1 MKDLK
6 NENIKKM
13 KKAEQDKQTMKIGS
27 AVGQLATGFV
37 VASAIYASKEE
48 QTADDNNNNIIEKN
62 ESLLAEAVEMPS
74 EQIPFDNANTSDNE
88 HQENIEKEVE
98 GNTLDDSIPFEE
110 DLSED
115 YSEKTT
121 FVAATIIED
130 EVQQEQDAPF
140 ALEAKSISD
149 DDPHPVPSTNE
160 EILNLS
166 SVVNTDESSETD
178 AVQNEVLADEEV
190 SSETFIVDDDTQN
203 ETAEVET
210 EMVLEFEDYE
220 DEELVNVEEVEA
232 ELAPEFDYEDETAL
246 EVENE
251 VTFVAQD
258 EEVDLEFEDY
268 VDADDEYESVSVLFD
283 EDEESTLLSYE
294 DNLEASRSG
303 EDGIIDDDSELS
315 DFENNADVSS
325 FM

>member
-1 MKDLK
+1 MKDFK
-6 NENIKKM
+6 KENIDKK
-13 KKAEQDKQTMKIGS
+13 KKAEQDKQNMKIG
-27 AVGQLATGFV
+27 AAMGQLATGFV
-37 VASAIYASKEE
+37 AASAIYASKEA
-48 QTADDNNNNIIEKN
+48 QTADDNANNTEKI
-62 ESLLAEAVEMPS
+62 ESLLAEAVVMS
-74 EQIPFDNANTSDNE
+74 GEQMPFDNANTSENE
-88 HQENIEKEVE
+88 HQEDIEKEAE
-98 GNTLDDSIPFEE
+98 GNTLDASIPFEE
-110 DLSED
+110 DSSED
-115 YSEKTT
+115 FSEKTA

-130 EVQQEQDAPF
+130 EVLLEQDAPF
-140 ALEAKSISD
+140 ALEAEPISD
-149 DDPHPVPSTNE
+149 DPYPVPGANE
-160 EILNLS
+160 EILNLNS
-166 SVVNTDESSETD
+166 AVNTDESSETD
-178 AVQNEVLADEEV
+178 TVQDEVLADEEV
-190 SSETFIVDDDTQN
+190 SSETFIADEEMQN
-203 ETAEVET
+203 ETAEVES

-268 VDADDEYESVSVLFD
+268 VDVDDEYESVSVLFD

>member
-6 NENIKKM
+6 NENIEKK
-13 KKAEQDKQTMKIGS
+13 KKAEQDKQNMKIG
-27 AVGQLATGFV
+27 AAMGQLATGFV
-37 VASAIYASKEE
+37 AASAIYASKEA
-48 QTADDNNNNIIEKN
+48 QTADDNANNTEKI
-62 ESLLAEAVEMPS
+62 ESLLAEAVVMPG
-74 EQIPFDNANTSDNE
+74 EQMPFDNVNTSDNE
-88 HQENIEKEVE
+88 RQEDIEKEAE
-98 GNTLDDSIPFEE
+98 EYTLDASIPFEE

-130 EVQQEQDAPF
+130 EVLQEQDAPF
-140 ALEAKSISD
+140 ILEAETILD
-149 DDPHPVPSTNE
+149 NPYPVPSTNE

-178 AVQNEVLADEEV
+178 AVQDEVLADE
-190 SSETFIVDDDTQN
+190 DTQN
-203 ETAEVET
+203 ETAEVES

-220 DEELVNVEEVEA
+220 DEELVNAEEIEA
-232 ELAPEFDYEDETAL
+232 ESVLEIDYEDETAL

>member
-6 NENIKKM
+6 NENIEKM
-13 KKAEQDKQTMKIGS
+13 KKAEQDKQNMKIG
-27 AVGQLATGFV
+27 AAMGQLATGFV
-37 VASAIYASKEE
+37 AASAIYASKEA
-48 QTADDNNNNIIEKN
+48 QTADDNANNTEKI
-62 ESLLAEAVEMPS
+62 ESLLAEAVVMPG
-74 EQIPFDNANTSDNE
+74 EQMPFDNANTSDNE
-88 HQENIEKEVE
+88 RQEEIEKEAE
-98 GNTLDDSIPFEE
+98 ENTLDASIPFEE

-130 EVQQEQDAPF
+130 EVLQEQDAPF
-140 ALEAKSISD
+140 ILEAETILD
-149 DDPHPVPSTNE
+149 NPYPVPSTNE

-190 SSETFIVDDDTQN
+190 SSETFIVDDDTQH
-203 ETAEVET
+203 ETAEVES

-251 VTFVAQD
+251 VTFVAQ

>member
-6 NENIKKM
+6 NEIIEKK
-13 KKAEQDKQTMKIGS
+13 KKAEQDKQNMKIG
-27 AVGQLATGFV
+27 AAMGQLATGFV
-37 VASAIYASKEE
+37 AASAIYASKEA
-48 QTADDNNNNIIEKN
+48 QTADDNANNTEKI
-62 ESLLAEAVEMPS
+62 ESLLAEAVVMS
-74 EQIPFDNANTSDNE
+74 GEQMPFDNANTSENE
-88 HQENIEKEVE
+88 HQEDIEKEAE
-98 GNTLDDSIPFEE
+98 GNTLDASIPFEE
-110 DLSED
+110 DSSED
-115 YSEKTT
+115 FSEKTA

-130 EVQQEQDAPF
+130 EVLLEQDAPF
-140 ALEAKSISD
+140 ALEAEPISD
-149 DDPHPVPSTNE
+149 DPNPVPGANE
-160 EILNLS
+160 EILNLNS
-166 SVVNTDESSETD
+166 AVNTDESSETD
-178 AVQNEVLADEEV
+178 TVQDEVLADEEA
-190 SSETFIVDDDTQN
+190 SSETFIVDEDTQN
-203 ETAEVET
+203 ETAEVES

-268 VDADDEYESVSVLFD
+268 VDVDDEYESVSVLFD

>member
-1 MKDLK
+1 MKDFK
-6 NENIKKM
+6 KENIDKK
-13 KKAEQDKQTMKIGS
+13 KKAEQDKQNMKIG
-27 AVGQLATGFV
+27 AAMGQLATGFV
-37 VASAIYASKEE
+37 AASAIYASKEA
-48 QTADDNNNNIIEKN
+48 QTADDNANNTEKI
-62 ESLLAEAVEMPS
+62 ESLLAEAVVMPG
-74 EQIPFDNANTSDNE
+74 EQMPFDNVNTSDNE
-88 HQENIEKEVE
+88 RQEEIEKEAE
-98 GNTLDDSIPFEE
+98 ENTLDASIPFEE

-130 EVQQEQDAPF
+130 EVLQEQDAPF
-140 ALEAKSISD
+140 ILEAETILD
-149 DDPHPVPSTNE
+149 NPYPVPSTNE

-178 AVQNEVLADEEV
+178 AVQDEVLADEEV

-203 ETAEVET
+203 ETAEVES

>member
-6 NENIKKM
+6 NENIEKK
-13 KKAEQDKQTMKIGS
+13 KKAEQDKQNMKIG
-27 AVGQLATGFV
+27 AAMGQLATGFV
-37 VASAIYASKEE
+37 AASAIYASKEA
-48 QTADDNNNNIIEKN
+48 QTADDNANNTEKI
-62 ESLLAEAVEMPS
+62 ESLLAEAVVMPG
-74 EQIPFDNANTSDNE
+74 EQMPFDNANTSDNE
-88 HQENIEKEVE
+88 RQEEIEKEAE
-98 GNTLDDSIPFEE
+98 ENTLDASIPFEE

-130 EVQQEQDAPF
+130 EVLQEQDAPF
-140 ALEAKSISD
+140 ILEAETILD
-149 DDPHPVPSTNE
+149 NPYPVPSTNE

-203 ETAEVET
+203 ETAEVES

-251 VTFVAQD
+251 VTFVAQ

-303 EDGIIDDDSELS
+303 DDGIIDDDSELS

>member
-6 NENIKKM
+6 NENIEKK
-13 KKAEQDKQTMKIGS
+13 KKAEQDKQNMKIG
-27 AVGQLATGFV
+27 AAMGQLATGFV
-37 VASAIYASKEE
+37 AASAIYASKEA
-48 QTADDNNNNIIEKN
+48 QTADDNANNTEKI
-62 ESLLAEAVEMPS
+62 ESLLAEAVVMPG
-74 EQIPFDNANTSDNE
+74 EQMPFDNANTSDNE
-88 HQENIEKEVE
+88 RQEEIEKEAE
-98 GNTLDDSIPFEE
+98 ENTLDASIPFEE

-130 EVQQEQDAPF
+130 EVLQEQDAPF
-140 ALEAKSISD
+140 ILEAETILD
-149 DDPHPVPSTNE
+149 NPYPVPSTNE

-190 SSETFIVDDDTQN
+190 SSETFIVDDDTQH
-203 ETAEVET
+203 ETAEVES

-251 VTFVAQD
+251 VTFVAQ

-294 DNLEASRSG
+294 DNLETSRSG

>member
-6 NENIKKM
+6 NENIEKM
-13 KKAEQDKQTMKIGS
+13 KKAEQDKQNMKIG
-27 AVGQLATGFV
+27 AAMEQLATGFV
-37 VASAIYASKEE
+37 AASAIYASKEA
-48 QTADDNNNNIIEKN
+48 QTADDNANNTEKI
-62 ESLLAEAVEMPS
+62 ESLLAEAVVMPG
-74 EQIPFDNANTSDNE
+74 EQMPFDNANTSDNE
-88 HQENIEKEVE
+88 RQEEIEKEAE
-98 GNTLDDSIPFEE
+98 ENTLDASIPFEE

-130 EVQQEQDAPF
+130 EVLQEQDAPF
-140 ALEAKSISD
+140 ILEAETILD
-149 DDPHPVPSTNE
+149 NPYPVPSTNE

-190 SSETFIVDDDTQN
+190 SSETFIVDDDTQH
-203 ETAEVET
+203 ETAEVES

-251 VTFVAQD
+251 VTFVAQ

>member
-6 NENIKKM
+6 NENIEKK
-13 KKAEQDKQTMKIGS
+13 KKAEQDKQNMKIGS

-37 VASAIYASKEE
+37 AASAICASKEE
-48 QTADDNNNNIIEKN
+48 QKADDNDNIIEKN
-62 ESLLAEAVEMPS
+62 ESLLAEAVVMPG

-88 HQENIEKEVE
+88 HQETIEKEAE
-98 GNTLDDSIPFEE
+98 GNTFDASIPFEE

-121 FVAATIIED
+121 FAAATIIED
-130 EVQQEQDAPF
+130 EVLQEQDAPF
-140 ALEAKSISD
+140 FLETETISD
-149 DDPHPVPSTNE
+149 EPYSVPAANE

-166 SVVNTDESSETD
+166 SVVNVDESSETD
-178 AVQNEVLADEEV
+178 AVQDEVLADEEV
-190 SSETFIVDDDTQN
+190 PSETFIADEEMQN
-203 ETAEVET
+203 ETAEVES

-232 ELAPEFDYEDETAL
+232 ELAPEIDYEDETAL

-251 VTFVAQD
+251 VVSVVQD
-258 EEVDLEFEDY
+258 EDVDLEFEDY

>member
-6 NENIKKM
+6 NENIEKK
-13 KKAEQDKQTMKIGS
+13 KKAEQDKQNMKIG
-27 AVGQLATGFV
+27 AAMGQLATGFV
-37 VASAIYASKEE
+37 AASAIYASKEA
-48 QTADDNNNNIIEKN
+48 QTADDNANNTEKI
-62 ESLLAEAVEMPS
+62 ESLLAEAVVMS
-74 EQIPFDNANTSDNE
+74 GEQMPFDNANTSENE
-88 HQENIEKEVE
+88 HQEDIEKEAE
-98 GNTLDDSIPFEE
+98 GNTLDASIPFEE
-110 DLSED
+110 DSSED
-115 YSEKTT
+115 FSEKTA

-130 EVQQEQDAPF
+130 EVLLEQDAPF
-140 ALEAKSISD
+140 ALEAEPISD
-149 DDPHPVPSTNE
+149 DPYPVPGANE
-160 EILNLS
+160 EILNLNS
-166 SVVNTDESSETD
+166 AVNTDESSETD
-178 AVQNEVLADEEV
+178 TVQDEVLADEEV

-203 ETAEVET
+203 ETAEVES

-294 DNLEASRSG
+294 DNLETSRSG

>member
-6 NENIKKM
+6 NENIEKK
-13 KKAEQDKQTMKIGS
+13 KKAEQDKQNMKIG
-27 AVGQLATGFV
+27 AAMGQLATGFV
-37 VASAIYASKEE
+37 AASAIYASKEA
-48 QTADDNNNNIIEKN
+48 QTADDNANNTEKI
-62 ESLLAEAVEMPS
+62 ESLLAEAVVMPG
-74 EQIPFDNANTSDNE
+74 EQMPFDNANTSDNE
-88 HQENIEKEVE
+88 RQEEIEKEAE
-98 GNTLDDSIPFEE
+98 ENTLDASIPFEE

-130 EVQQEQDAPF
+130 EVLQEQDTPF
-140 ALEAKSISD
+140 ILEAETILD
-149 DDPHPVPSTNE
+149 NPYPVPSTNE

-190 SSETFIVDDDTQN
+190 SPETFIVDDDTQN
-203 ETAEVET
+203 ETAEVES
-210 EMVLEFEDYE
+210 EMVLEFENYE

-303 EDGIIDDDSELS
+303 EDGIIDDDSALS

>member
-6 NENIKKM
+6 NENIEKK
-13 KKAEQDKQTMKIGS
+13 KKAEQDKQNMKIG
-27 AVGQLATGFV
+27 AAMGQLATGFV
-37 VASAIYASKEE
+37 AASAIYASKEA
-48 QTADDNNNNIIEKN
+48 QTADDNANNTEKI
-62 ESLLAEAVEMPS
+62 ESLLAEAVVMPG
-74 EQIPFDNANTSDNE
+74 EQMPFDNANTSDNE
-88 HQENIEKEVE
+88 RQEEIEKEAE
-98 GNTLDDSIPFEE
+98 ENTLDASIPFEE

-115 YSEKTT
+115 DSEKTT

-130 EVQQEQDAPF
+130 EVLQEQDAPF
-140 ALEAKSISD
+140 ILEAETILD
-149 DDPHPVPSTNE
+149 NPYPVPSTNE

-203 ETAEVET
+203 ETAEVES

>member
-6 NENIKKM
+6 NENIEKK
-13 KKAEQDKQTMKIGS
+13 KKAEQDKQNMKIG
-27 AVGQLATGFV
+27 AAMGQLATGFV
-37 VASAIYASKEE
+37 AASAIYASKEA
-48 QTADDNNNNIIEKN
+48 QTADDNANNTEKI
-62 ESLLAEAVEMPS
+62 ESLLAEAVVMPG
-74 EQIPFDNANTSDNE
+74 EQMPFDNANTSDNE
-88 HQENIEKEVE
+88 RQEEIEKEAE
-98 GNTLDDSIPFEE
+98 ENTLDASIPFEE

-130 EVQQEQDAPF
+130 EVLQEQDAPF
-140 ALEAKSISD
+140 ILEAETILD
-149 DDPHPVPSTNE
+149 NPYPVPSTNE

-203 ETAEVET
+203 ETAEVES

-251 VTFVAQD
+251 VTFVAQ

-303 EDGIIDDDSELS
+303 DDGIIDDDSELS
-315 DFENNADVSS
+315 DFENNADLSS

>member
-6 NENIKKM
+6 NENIEKK
-13 KKAEQDKQTMKIGS
+13 KKAEQDKQNMKIG
-27 AVGQLATGFV
+27 AAMGQLATGFV
-37 VASAIYASKEE
+37 AASAIYASKEA
-48 QTADDNNNNIIEKN
+48 QTADDNANNTEKI
-62 ESLLAEAVEMPS
+62 ESLLAETVVMPG
-74 EQIPFDNANTSDNE
+74 EQMPFDNVNTSDNE
-88 HQENIEKEVE
+88 RQEDIEKEAE
-98 GNTLDDSIPFEE
+98 EYTLDASIPFEE

-130 EVQQEQDAPF
+130 EVLQEQDAPF
-140 ALEAKSISD
+140 ILEAETILD
-149 DDPHPVPSTNE
+149 NPYPVPSTNE

-166 SVVNTDESSETD
+166 SVVNTYESSETD
-178 AVQNEVLADEEV
+178 AVQDEVLADE
-190 SSETFIVDDDTQN
+190 DTQN
-203 ETAEVET
+203 ETAEVES

-220 DEELVNVEEVEA
+220 DEELVNAEEIEA
-232 ELAPEFDYEDETAL
+232 ESVLEIDYEDETAL

>member
-6 NENIKKM
+6 NENIEKK
-13 KKAEQDKQTMKIGS
+13 KKAEQDKQNMKIG
-27 AVGQLATGFV
+27 AAMGQLATGFV
-37 VASAIYASKEE
+37 AASAIYASKEA
-48 QTADDNNNNIIEKN
+48 QTADDNANNTEKI
-62 ESLLAEAVEMPS
+62 ESLLAEAVVMPG
-74 EQIPFDNANTSDNE
+74 EQMPFDNANTSDNE
-88 HQENIEKEVE
+88 RQEEIEKEAE
-98 GNTLDDSIPFEE
+98 ENTLDASIPFEE

-115 YSEKTT
+115 FSEKTT

-149 DDPHPVPSTNE
+149 DDPYPVPGANE

-166 SVVNTDESSETD
+166 SVVSIDESSETD
-178 AVQNEVLADEEV
+178 AVQDEILADEEV
-190 SSETFIVDDDTQN
+190 PSETFIADEGMQN
-203 ETAEVET
+203 ETAEVES
-210 EMVLEFEDYE
+210 EIVLEFEDYE
-220 DEELVNVEEVEA
+220 AEELVNVEEVEA
-232 ELAPEFDYEDETAL
+232 ELSPEIDYEDETAL

-251 VTFVAQD
+251 VVSVVQD

-268 VDADDEYESVSVLFD
+268 VDDDDEYESVSVLFD
-283 EDEESTLLSYE
+283 EDEENTLLSYE

>member
-1 MKDLK
+1 MKDFK
-6 NENIKKM
+6 KENIEKR
-13 KKAEQDKQTMKIGS
+13 KKAEQEKQNMKIG
-27 AVGQLATGFV
+27 AAMGQLATGFV
-37 VASAIYASKEE
+37 AASAIYASKEA
-48 QTADDNNNNIIEKN
+48 QTADDNANNTEKK
-62 ESLLAEAVEMPS
+62 ESLLAEAVVMPG
-74 EQIPFDNANTSDNE
+74 EQMPFDNANTSDNE
-88 HQENIEKEVE
+88 RQEEIEKEAE
-98 GNTLDDSIPFEE
+98 ENTLDASIPFEE

-121 FVAATIIED
+121 FIAATIIED
-130 EVQQEQDAPF
+130 EVLQEQDAPF
-140 ALEAKSISD
+140 ILEAETILD
-149 DDPHPVPSTNE
+149 NPYPVPSTNE

-178 AVQNEVLADEEV
+178 AVQDEVLADEEV
-190 SSETFIVDDDTQN
+190 SSETFIVDEGTQN
-203 ETAEVET
+203 ETAEVES

-220 DEELVNVEEVEA
+220 DEVLVNVEEVEA

-258 EEVDLEFEDY
+258 EEVEQEFEEY
-268 VDADDEYESVSVLFD
+268 VDADDEYDSVSVLFD
-283 EDEESTLLSYE
+283 EDEENTLLSYE
-294 DNLEASRSG
+294 ENLEASRST
-303 EDGIIDDDSELS
+303 EVGIIDDDSALS

>member
-6 NENIKKM
+6 NENIEKK
-13 KKAEQDKQTMKIGS
+13 KKAEQDKQNMKIGS

-37 VASAIYASKEE
+37 AASAIYASKEE
-48 QTADDNNNNIIEKN
+48 QKVDDNDNIIEKN
-62 ESLLAEAVEMPS
+62 ESLLAEAVVMPG
-74 EQIPFDNANTSDNE
+74 EKIPFDNANTSDNE
-88 HQENIEKEVE
+88 HQENIEKEAE
-98 GNTLDDSIPFEE
+98 GNTFDASIPFEE

-121 FVAATIIED
+121 FAAATIIED
-130 EVQQEQDAPF
+130 EVLQEQDAPF
-140 ALEAKSISD
+140 FLETETISD
-149 DDPHPVPSTNE
+149 EPYSVPAANE

-166 SVVNTDESSETD
+166 SVVNIDESSETD
-178 AVQNEVLADEEV
+178 AVQDEVLADEEM
-190 SSETFIVDDDTQN
+190 QN
-203 ETAEVET
+203 ETAEVES

-232 ELAPEFDYEDETAL
+232 ELAPEIDYEDETAL

-251 VTFVAQD
+251 VVSVVQD
-258 EEVDLEFEDY
+258 EDVDLEFEDY

>member
-6 NENIKKM
+6 NENIEKK
-13 KKAEQDKQTMKIGS
+13 KKAEQDKQNMKIG
-27 AVGQLATGFV
+27 AAMGQLATGFV
-37 VASAIYASKEE
+37 AASAIYASKEA
-48 QTADDNNNNIIEKN
+48 QTADDNANNTEKI
-62 ESLLAEAVEMPS
+62 ESLLAEAVVMPG
-74 EQIPFDNANTSDNE
+74 EQMPFDNANTSDNE
-88 HQENIEKEVE
+88 RQEEIEKEAE
-98 GNTLDDSIPFEE
+98 ENTLDASIPFEE

-130 EVQQEQDAPF
+130 EVLQEQDAPF
-140 ALEAKSISD
+140 ILEAETILD
-149 DDPHPVPSTNE
+149 NPYPVPSTNE

-203 ETAEVET
+203 ETAEVES

-251 VTFVAQD
+251 VTFVA
-258 EEVDLEFEDY
+258 
-268 VDADDEYESVSVLFD
+268 
-283 EDEESTLLSYE
+283 
-294 DNLEASRSG
+294 
-303 EDGIIDDDSELS
+303 
-315 DFENNADVSS
+315 
-325 FM
+325 

>member
-6 NENIKKM
+6 NENIEKK
-13 KKAEQDKQTMKIGS
+13 KKAEQDKQNMKIG
-27 AVGQLATGFV
+27 AAMGQLATGFV
-37 VASAIYASKEE
+37 AASAIYASKEA
-48 QTADDNNNNIIEKN
+48 QTADDNANNTEKI
-62 ESLLAEAVEMPS
+62 ESLLAEAVVMPG
-74 EQIPFDNANTSDNE
+74 EQMPFDNANTSDNE
-88 HQENIEKEVE
+88 RQEEIEKEAE
-98 GNTLDDSIPFEE
+98 ENTLDASIPFEE

-130 EVQQEQDAPF
+130 EVLQEQDAPF
-140 ALEAKSISD
+140 ILEAETILD
-149 DDPHPVPSTNE
+149 NPYPVPSTNE

-190 SSETFIVDDDTQN
+190 SSETFIVDDDTQH
-203 ETAEVET
+203 ETAEVES

-251 VTFVAQD
+251 VTFVAQ

>member
-1 MKDLK
+1 MKDFK
-6 NENIKKM
+6 KENIDKK
-13 KKAEQDKQTMKIGS
+13 KKAEQDKQNMKIG
-27 AVGQLATGFV
+27 AAMGQLATGFV
-37 VASAIYASKEE
+37 AASAIYASKEA
-48 QTADDNNNNIIEKN
+48 QTADDNANNTEKI
-62 ESLLAEAVEMPS
+62 ESLLAEAVVMPG
-74 EQIPFDNANTSDNE
+74 EQMPFDNVNTSDNE
-88 HQENIEKEVE
+88 RQEDIEKEAE
-98 GNTLDDSIPFEE
+98 EYTLDASIPFEE

-130 EVQQEQDAPF
+130 EVLQEQDAPF
-140 ALEAKSISD
+140 ILEAETILD
-149 DDPHPVPSTNE
+149 NPYPVPSTNE

-178 AVQNEVLADEEV
+178 AVQDEVLADE
-190 SSETFIVDDDTQN
+190 DTQN
-203 ETAEVET
+203 ETAEVES

-220 DEELVNVEEVEA
+220 DEELVNAEEIEA
-232 ELAPEFDYEDETAL
+232 ESVLEIDYEDETAL

>member
-1 MKDLK
+1 MKDFK
-6 NENIKKM
+6 KENIDKK
-13 KKAEQDKQTMKIGS
+13 KKAEQDKQNMKIG
-27 AVGQLATGFV
+27 AAMGQLATGFV
-37 VASAIYASKEE
+37 AASAIYASKEE
-48 QTADDNNNNIIEKN
+48 QSADDNDNNTEKI
-62 ESLLAEAVEMPS
+62 ESLLAEAVVMPG
-74 EQIPFDNANTSDNE
+74 EPIPFDKANMSDNE
-88 HQENIEKEVE
+88 PQEDVEKEAE

-110 DLSED
+110 VSSED
-115 YSEKTT
+115 FSEKTT

-130 EVQQEQDAPF
+130 EVLQEQDAPF
-140 ALEAKSISD
+140 ALEAESISD
-149 DDPHPVPSTNE
+149 EPYSVPVANE
-160 EILNLS
+160 DILNLS
-166 SVVNTDESSETD
+166 SAVNIDESSETD
-178 AVQNEVLADEEV
+178 AVQDEVLADEEV
-190 SSETFIVDDDTQN
+190 PSETFIADEEMQN
-203 ETAEVET
+203 ETAEVES
-210 EMVLEFEDYE
+210 EMVLEFEDYD

-232 ELAPEFDYEDETAL
+232 ELAPEIDYEDETAL
-246 EVENE
+246 EVETE

>member
-6 NENIKKM
+6 NENIEKK
-13 KKAEQDKQTMKIGS
+13 KKAEQDKQNMKIG
-27 AVGQLATGFV
+27 AAMGQLATGFV
-37 VASAIYASKEE
+37 AASAIYASKEA
-48 QTADDNNNNIIEKN
+48 QTADDNANNTEKI
-62 ESLLAEAVEMPS
+62 ESLLAEAVVMPG
-74 EQIPFDNANTSDNE
+74 EQMPFDNANTSDNE
-88 HQENIEKEVE
+88 RQEEIEKEAE
-98 GNTLDDSIPFEE
+98 ENTLDASIPFEE

-115 YSEKTT
+115 YSEKTS
-121 FVAATIIED
+121 FVAATVIEED
-130 EVQQEQDAPF
+130 DALQEQASSF
-140 ALEAKSISD
+140 VLEAEPITDDAISVAD
-149 DDPHPVPSTNE
+149 NSNVDVLEQLST
-160 EILNLS
+160 LD
-166 SVVNTDESSETD
+166 TDETSGLDSAQD
-178 AVQNEVLADEEV
+178 NVLVDEEV
-190 SSETFIVDDDTQN
+190 PSESFMAEEDISS
-203 ETAEVET
+203 ETAEVES

-220 DEELVNVEEVEA
+220 DEVLVNATEVEA

-251 VTFVAQD
+251 VTFVAQ
-258 EEVDLEFEDY
+258 EEVDFEFEDY

>member
-1 MKDLK
+1 MKDFK
-6 NENIKKM
+6 KENIEKR
-13 KKAEQDKQTMKIGS
+13 KKAEQEKQNMKIG
-27 AVGQLATGFV
+27 AAMGQLATGFV
-37 VASAIYASKEE
+37 AASAIYASKEA
-48 QTADDNNNNIIEKN
+48 QTADDNANNTEKK
-62 ESLLAEAVEMPS
+62 ESLLAEAVVMPG
-74 EQIPFDNANTSDNE
+74 EQMPFDNANTSDNE
-88 HQENIEKEVE
+88 RQEEIEKEAE
-98 GNTLDDSIPFEE
+98 ENTLDASIPFEE

-121 FVAATIIED
+121 FIAATIIED
-130 EVQQEQDAPF
+130 EVLQEQDAPF
-140 ALEAKSISD
+140 ILEAETILD
-149 DDPHPVPSTNE
+149 NPYPVPSTNE

-178 AVQNEVLADEEV
+178 AVQDEVLADEEV
-190 SSETFIVDDDTQN
+190 SSETFIVDEGTQN
-203 ETAEVET
+203 ETAEVES

-220 DEELVNVEEVEA
+220 DEVLVNVEEVEA
-232 ELAPEFDYEDETAL
+232 ELVPEIDYEDETAL

-251 VTFVAQD
+251 VTFVAKD

-315 DFENNADVSS
+315 DFENNADISS

>member
-6 NENIKKM
+6 NENIEKK
-13 KKAEQDKQTMKIGS
+13 KKAEQDKQNMKIG
-27 AVGQLATGFV
+27 AAMGQLATGFV
-37 VASAIYASKEE
+37 AASAIYASKEA
-48 QTADDNNNNIIEKN
+48 QTADDNANNTEKI
-62 ESLLAEAVEMPS
+62 ESLLAEAVVMPG
-74 EQIPFDNANTSDNE
+74 EQMPFDNANTSDNE
-88 HQENIEKEVE
+88 RQEEIEKEAE
-98 GNTLDDSIPFEE
+98 ENTLDASIPFEE

-130 EVQQEQDAPF
+130 EVLQEQDAPF
-140 ALEAKSISD
+140 ILEAETILD
-149 DDPHPVPSTNE
+149 NPYPVPSTNE

-203 ETAEVET
+203 ETAEVES

-294 DNLEASRSG
+294 DNLETSRSG

>member
-6 NENIKKM
+6 NENIEKK
-13 KKAEQDKQTMKIGS
+13 KKAEQDKQNMKIG
-27 AVGQLATGFV
+27 AAMGQLATGFV
-37 VASAIYASKEE
+37 AASAIYASKEA
-48 QTADDNNNNIIEKN
+48 QTADDNANNTEKI
-62 ESLLAEAVEMPS
+62 ESLLAEAVVMS
-74 EQIPFDNANTSDNE
+74 GEQMPFDNANTSENE
-88 HQENIEKEVE
+88 HQEDIEKEAE
-98 GNTLDDSIPFEE
+98 GNTLDASIPFEE
-110 DLSED
+110 DSSED
-115 YSEKTT
+115 FSEKTA

-130 EVQQEQDAPF
+130 EVLLEQDAPF
-140 ALEAKSISD
+140 ALEAEPISD
-149 DDPHPVPSTNE
+149 DPYPVPGANE
-160 EILNLS
+160 EILNLNS
-166 SVVNTDESSETD
+166 AVNTDESSETD

-203 ETAEVET
+203 ETAEVES

-294 DNLEASRSG
+294 DNLETSRSG